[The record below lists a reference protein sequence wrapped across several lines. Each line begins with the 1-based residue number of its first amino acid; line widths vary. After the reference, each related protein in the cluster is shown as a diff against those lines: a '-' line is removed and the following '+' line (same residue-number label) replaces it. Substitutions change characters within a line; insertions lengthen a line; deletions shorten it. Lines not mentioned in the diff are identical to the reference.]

1 MWMIA
6 AMVRLTHSPMLLLL
20 LLIIAV
26 VNAVPLTESVFISS
40 VL

>member
-1 MWMIA
+1 MIA

-26 VNAVPLTESVFISS
+26 VNAVPLVH
-40 VL
+40 